1 MALGDLMVSRFSQ
14 SSVSLASSHRYDEDC
29 LSSSHGDSSRRK
41 DSDATSSIYGNG
53 TTERA
58 SATSMAYLPQ
68 TIVLR
73 ELRHDASEASALLG
87 TSEGIVLAPKWRLKE
102 RMKTGCVALVLCL
115 NITVDPPDV
124 IKISPCARI
133 EAWIDPFSMAPPK
146 ALETIGQNLSTQ
158 YERWQPRARYKVQL
172 DPTVDEVRKLCL
184 TCRKYAKTERVLF
197 HYNGHGVPKPT
208 ANGEIWVFNK
218 SYTQYIPLP
227 ISDLDSWLKTPS
239 IYVFDCSAARMIL
252 NAFAELHDWGSSGSS
267 GSTRDCI
274 LLAACDVH
282 ETLPQSVEF
291 PADVFT
297 ACLTT
302 PIKMALK
309 WFCRRSLLKEI
320 IDESLIDRIPG
331 RQNDRKTL
339 LGELNWIF
347 TAVTDTIAWNVLP
360 HELFQRLFRQD
371 LLVASLF
378 RNFLLAE
385 RIMRSANCNPISHP
399 MLPPT
404 HQHHMWDAW
413 DMAAEICLSH
423 LPQLVLD
430 PNAEFQPSPFFT
442 EQLTAFEVWL
452 DHGSEHKKPPE
463 QLPIVLQVLLSQCHR
478 FRALVL
484 LGRFLDMGSWAVDL
498 ALSVGIFPYVL
509 KLLQTTTN
517 ELRQI
522 LVFIWTKILALDKSC
537 QIDLVKD
544 GGHTYFIR
552 FLDSSGAFPEQRAM
566 AAFVLAVIVD
576 GHRRGQEACLEA
588 NLIGVCLGHLE
599 ASIPSDPQ
607 PEPLFLQWLCLCLGK
622 LWEDFME
629 AQIMGREANAFQK
642 LAPLVSEP
650 QPEVRAAAVFAL
662 GTLVDIGF
670 DSGKSVVDD
679 EFDDDEKIRAEEAI
693 IKSLLDVVSDGS
705 PLVRAEVAV
714 ALARFAF
721 GHKQHLKSAAS
732 SYCKPQS
739 SSLLTS
745 LPSIAK
751 LHDAGSAK
759 LVSLHMSPLTRAST
773 DSQPVAREAKISS
786 SPLGS
791 AGLMNGSP
799 LSDDSSLHSDSGIML
814 DSVSN
819 GAGHHQRLLDN
830 AVYSQCI
837 RAMFALARDP
847 SPRIASLGRRVLSII
862 GIEQVVAKPSKPTGR
877 LGEAATTSNTPLTGL
892 ARSSSWF
899 DMHAGNLP
907 LSFRTPPMA
916 SMAIGVSLSMSN
928 GIGRRD
934 DVARLAAK
942 ALKLNQKKNSQS
954 ESRNM
959 ILGMNRRLAS
969 RAKRTVSK
977 SVLVDGEGEE
987 KGQTNLRVGLICGGP
1002 SAERGI
1008 SLNSARSVLDHIQGN
1023 GISVSCYYIDAHLKS
1038 FAISSAQL
1046 YSNTPADF
1054 NFKLES
1060 LAQGFSSLS
1069 DLAEHLVSAV
1079 DIVFPVIHGRFGE
1092 DGGIQELLESHNI
1105 PFVGTGSSECRRA
1118 FDKYEAS
1125 LELKKHGFMSVP
1137 NYLVQGIGVDES
1149 DIAQWFTD
1157 NRLDLDVGKVV
1168 VKPARAGSSIG
1179 VKVAFGVNDSIKKA
1193 VELILE
1199 GIDDRIVVEVFI
1211 ENGHEFT
1218 AIVLD
1223 VGSGSDSRPVVLL
1236 PSEVQLQFHGSGDP
1250 EEDAIFD
1257 YRRKYLP
1264 TQQVTY
1270 HTPPRFPIHV
1280 IKSIREEASLLF
1292 QKLGLRDFARID
1304 GWYLAPTS
1312 NISPAPNET
1321 SRGRMSADIIF
1332 TDINLI
1338 SGMEQNSF
1346 LFQQA
1351 SKVGFS
1357 HSNILR
1363 TILHRASSR
1372 LPHLT
1377 WHNYESNHLLR
1388 GSTTLETSGD
1398 VQKVFVMFGGDTSER
1413 QVSVM
1418 SGTNV
1423 WMNLQRFADLK
1434 VTPCLLSPSLSNSSS
1449 EFPDKTESDLD
1460 NREVWLLPYS
1470 VVLRHTAEEILAECL
1485 EAIEPDRA
1493 RFTSRLQ
1500 KQVMEDLMD
1509 GLKNQ
1514 SWFGGFDI
1522 IDELPIKYSL
1532 REWIKLAS
1540 EAQATVFIAVHG
1552 GIGEDGT
1559 LQALLEDEEVA
1570 YTGPGVLASR
1580 TCMDKIITSQALS
1593 HLSDFGVH
1601 TISKDVKR
1609 TEDIM
1614 HETISNIWDELITKL
1629 RCLTFCVKPARDGCS
1644 TGVARLC
1651 SSEDLTVYVQALKD
1665 CLPRIPPNT
1674 LSKTHGMIEMPNTTP
1689 EYLIFEPFVETDEIV
1704 VSSKAKQKLS
1714 WKGTR
1719 RWVEITVGVI
1729 GKRGSMRSLNPSL
1742 TVKESGDIL
1751 SLEEKFQGGT
1761 GINLTPPPPTIMSKD
1776 ALERCKQGIELIA
1789 ETLGLEGFSRIDAFV
1804 HVETGEV
1811 LVIEVNTVPGMTP
1824 STVLI
1829 QQVIFFALIHIFKPV
1844 FDKDSHDTLIRF
1856 CFVIVNLIG
1865 ISRAATNVPSSIL
1878 SQIAPSCYTESLSD
1892 SV

>member
-1 MALGDLMVSRFSQ
+1 
-14 SSVSLASSHRYDEDC
+14 
-29 LSSSHGDSSRRK
+29 
-41 DSDATSSIYGNG
+41 
-53 TTERA
+53 
-58 SATSMAYLPQ
+58 
-68 TIVLR
+68 
-73 ELRHDASEASALLG
+73 
-87 TSEGIVLAPKWRLKE
+87 
-102 RMKTGCVALVLCL
+102 
-115 NITVDPPDV
+115 
-124 IKISPCARI
+124 
-133 EAWIDPFSMAPPK
+133 
-146 ALETIGQNLSTQ
+146 
-158 YERWQPRARYKVQL
+158 
-172 DPTVDEVRKLCL
+172 
-184 TCRKYAKTERVLF
+184 
-197 HYNGHGVPKPT
+197 
-208 ANGEIWVFNK
+208 
-218 SYTQYIPLP
+218 
-227 ISDLDSWLKTPS
+227 
-239 IYVFDCSAARMIL
+239 
-252 NAFAELHDWGSSGSS
+252 
-267 GSTRDCI
+267 
-274 LLAACDVH
+274 
-282 ETLPQSVEF
+282 
-291 PADVFT
+291 
-297 ACLTT
+297 
-302 PIKMALK
+302 
-309 WFCRRSLLKEI
+309 
-320 IDESLIDRIPG
+320 
-331 RQNDRKTL
+331 
-339 LGELNWIF
+339 
-347 TAVTDTIAWNVLP
+347 
-360 HELFQRLFRQD
+360 
-371 LLVASLF
+371 
-378 RNFLLAE
+378 
-385 RIMRSANCNPISHP
+385 
-399 MLPPT
+399 
-404 HQHHMWDAW
+404 
-413 DMAAEICLSH
+413 
-423 LPQLVLD
+423 
-430 PNAEFQPSPFFT
+430 
-442 EQLTAFEVWL
+442 
-452 DHGSEHKKPPE
+452 
-463 QLPIVLQVLLSQCHR
+463 
-478 FRALVL
+478 
-484 LGRFLDMGSWAVDL
+484 
-498 ALSVGIFPYVL
+498 
-509 KLLQTTTN
+509 
-517 ELRQI
+517 
-522 LVFIWTKILALDKSC
+522 
-537 QIDLVKD
+537 
-544 GGHTYFIR
+544 
-552 FLDSSGAFPEQRAM
+552 
-566 AAFVLAVIVD
+566 
-576 GHRRGQEACLEA
+576 
-588 NLIGVCLGHLE
+588 
-599 ASIPSDPQ
+599 
-607 PEPLFLQWLCLCLGK
+607 
-622 LWEDFME
+622 
-629 AQIMGREANAFQK
+629 
-642 LAPLVSEP
+642 
-650 QPEVRAAAVFAL
+650 
-662 GTLVDIGF
+662 
-670 DSGKSVVDD
+670 
-679 EFDDDEKIRAEEAI
+679 
-693 IKSLLDVVSDGS
+693 
-705 PLVRAEVAV
+705 
-714 ALARFAF
+714 
-721 GHKQHLKSAAS
+721 
-732 SYCKPQS
+732 
-739 SSLLTS
+739 
-745 LPSIAK
+745 
-751 LHDAGSAK
+751 
-759 LVSLHMSPLTRAST
+759 
-773 DSQPVAREAKISS
+773 
-786 SPLGS
+786 
-791 AGLMNGSP
+791 
-799 LSDDSSLHSDSGIML
+799 
-814 DSVSN
+814 
-819 GAGHHQRLLDN
+819 
-830 AVYSQCI
+830 
-837 RAMFALARDP
+837 
-847 SPRIASLGRRVLSII
+847 
-862 GIEQVVAKPSKPTGR
+862 
-877 LGEAATTSNTPLTGL
+877 
-892 ARSSSWF
+892 
-899 DMHAGNLP
+899 
-907 LSFRTPPMA
+907 
-916 SMAIGVSLSMSN
+916 
-928 GIGRRD
+928 
-934 DVARLAAK
+934 
-942 ALKLNQKKNSQS
+942 
-954 ESRNM
+954 M

-1054 NFKLES
+1054 DFKLES

-1125 LELKKHGFMSVP
+1125 LELKEHGFMSVP
-1137 NYLVQGIGVDES
+1137 NYLVRGIGVDES
-1149 DIAQWFTD
+1149 EIAQWFTD

-1264 TQQVTY
+1264 TQQVFATLLALMDGIWLPLQIY
-1270 HTPPRFPIHV
+1270 HQLQMKRLEDACQRILFSQTSTCR
-1280 IKSIREEASLLF
+1280 IRL
-1292 QKLGLRDFARID
+1292 Q
-1304 GWYLAPTS
+1304 
-1312 NISPAPNET
+1312 
-1321 SRGRMSADIIF
+1321 
-1332 TDINLI
+1332 I

-1559 LQALLEDEEVA
+1559 LQALLEDEGVA
-1570 YTGPGVLASR
+1570 YTGPGVRASR
-1580 TCMDKIITSQALS
+1580 TCMDKIITSQAIS
-1593 HLSDFGVH
+1593 HLSEFGVH

-1844 FDKDSHDTLIRF
+1844 FDKDSQDTLIRF
-1856 CFVIVNLIG
+1856 CFVIGNLIG
-1865 ISRAATNVPSSIL
+1865 ISRAATNVPSSVL